1 VPTPKDTWYEV
12 MNPDIGQVVFLCPVG
27 RGRVRA
33 YLGYPKSAH
42 RRLQGTADF
51 PHFIE
56 ESLRT
61 GAAAELYA
69 GARAIGPL
77 ATFDADD
84 AWVEHAYK
92 DGVALIGDAAAT
104 CDPIFGQGLSLTL
117 RSVRVLR
124 DQLLSY
130 ADWNAAGHAYADEHD
145 RHYSVIHT
153 AENWLGEM
161 LLETGPEA
169 EARRAR
175 ALPLLAQDGTR
186 MPDLFGLGPEVPL
199 NEQVRRRFYGEE

>member
-1 VPTPKDTWYEV
+1 
-12 MNPDIGQVVFLCPVG
+12 M
-27 RGRVRA
+27 
-33 YLGYPKSAH
+33 
-42 RRLQGTADF
+42 
-51 PHFIE
+51 
-56 ESLRT
+56 
-61 GAAAELYA
+61 
-69 GARAIGPL
+69 

-104 CDPIFGQGLSLTL
+104 CDPTFGQGLLLTL

-145 RHYSVIHT
+145 RHYSVVHT
-153 AENWLGEM
+153 AENWLREM